1 MEQSICQNL
10 NLKVYTKLGI
20 CESLQAE
27 TYSKYGICKS
37 LQALSLYE
45 GKHL

>member
-1 MEQSICQNL
+1 MEQSTCQNL